1 MTGLVFVDTNV
12 LLYAIDSREGS
23 KHQCASDWLGRLWRE
38 RNGRTCVQVLSEFFV
53 NATRKLSLGLPRE
66 QAWEHVVALSAWD
79 PQATDFLVLQLG
91 MQIQSRYG
99 LSWWDSLVVAAAHRQ
114 GCGTLLTEDLQHG
127 AVYAG
132 VTVLN
137 PFRTG
142 VQEAGQHYAPQ
153 LAPPLRRGRGRPRK
167 TAATGG
173 SL

>member
-23 KHQCASDWLGRLWRE
+23 KHQCASDWLGRLWSE
-38 RNGRTCVQVLSEFFV
+38 RNGRTSVQVLSEFFV
-53 NATRKLSLGLPRE
+53 NSTSKLSPGLPRE

-79 PQATDFLVLQLG
+79 PQAIDFLVLQIG
-91 MQIQSRYG
+91 MQVQSRHG

-132 VTVLN
+132 VTVLD

-142 VQEAGQHYAPQ
+142 AQEAQRQYAPQ

-167 TAATGG
+167 TVATDG
-173 SL
+173 SI